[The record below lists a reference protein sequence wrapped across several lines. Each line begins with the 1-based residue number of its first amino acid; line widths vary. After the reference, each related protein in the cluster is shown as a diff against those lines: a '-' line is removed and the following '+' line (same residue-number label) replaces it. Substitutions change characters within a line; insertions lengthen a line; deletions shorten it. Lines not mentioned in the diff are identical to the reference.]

1 MTRRWS
7 RLLRACAIIGWS
19 AALTGAA
26 GCGYRAG
33 GPYRTDV
40 HSVYVDMVGSREFR
54 RNIEFDLTEAL
65 KKRLGSQG
73 TPYKLAPREKADSIL
88 QVEILEERQT
98 EFAPDFRTRQP
109 REKTLTFA
117 VRVQWKDARTGRIL
131 ADQPVLLES
140 ADYLPPIGESER
152 FAQQKTIDRLA
163 ARILALMYE
172 DF

>member
-1 MTRRWS
+1 MTRSPIPRTFAVIGALA
-7 RLLRACAIIGWS
+7 LLTLA
-19 AALTGAA
+19 T

-65 KKRLGSQG
+65 KKRLGAQG

-98 EFAPDFRTRQP
+98 ELAPDFRTRQP

-117 VRVQWKDARTGRIL
+117 VRVQWKDLRTGRML
-131 ADQPVLLES
+131 AEQPILLES